1 MDYLALNQL
10 VIKGYLNGEDYK
22 LLFFTMT
29 ALSVWGKECFFETSE
44 EIIFAKDKCF
54 YGNV

>member
-1 MDYLALNQL
+1 
-10 VIKGYLNGEDYK
+10 
-22 LLFFTMT
+22 MT

-54 YGNV
+54 FGNV